1 MVKLYLVR
9 ISGEVILKA
18 SKTRIRFEKR
28 LVKNIIDMC
37 RKHGIFNLKIKKSE
51 ARIFIEGPEKLES
64 ILCKVFGIY
73 SYSPVVKVDFSD
85 LEDLS
90 NKAKDYF
97 KNKIVGK
104 KFAVRVKRAGKHDFT
119 SIDAARKIGSKLY
132 KYSNGVDLKNPEV
145 EVFVEIR
152 NNHAFFFDKIIK
164 GSGGLPI
171 GVNGRAV
178 SLFSGGFDSP
188 VASWFVWK
196 RGVELD
202 FVYCYLGGLDA
213 KYRTVK
219 VLKTLVD
226 NWCSGYTPK
235 LHIVDFRPIVSDI
248 IKNVKKELRQVILRR
263 AMYRVAEIIARE
275 VKASAIVTGES
286 LGQVSSQTLW
296 NIAVAEEI
304 VRIPILRPLIGLD
317 KEEIINLARKI
328 GTYEL
333 SSKIREY
340 CAIARGKVATRAK
353 LSDVKMEE
361 KKISSDVI
369 EDAAKKREIY
379 NVFEIN
385 PIDFLPVENVAIN
398 FIPSEALLIDLR
410 EREDFEKWHPP
421 NAIHI
426 EDLKIDSLPKD
437 RVIIAYCDSGVLSSE
452 FAASLRKKG
461 FKAFSFEG
469 GLSQLRY
476 KACK

>member
-1 MVKLYLVR
+1 
-9 ISGEVILKA
+9 
-18 SKTRIRFEKR
+18 
-28 LVKNIIDMC
+28 
-37 RKHGIFNLKIKKSE
+37 
-51 ARIFIEGPEKLES
+51 
-64 ILCKVFGIY
+64 
-73 SYSPVVKVDFSD
+73 
-85 LEDLS
+85 
-90 NKAKDYF
+90 
-97 KNKIVGK
+97 
-104 KFAVRVKRAGKHDFT
+104 
-119 SIDAARKIGSKLY
+119 
-132 KYSNGVDLKNPEV
+132 
-145 EVFVEIR
+145 
-152 NNHAFFFDKIIK
+152 
-164 GSGGLPI
+164 
-171 GVNGRAV
+171 
-178 SLFSGGFDSP
+178 
-188 VASWFVWK
+188 
-196 RGVELD
+196 
-202 FVYCYLGGLDA
+202 
-213 KYRTVK
+213 
-219 VLKTLVD
+219 
-226 NWCSGYTPK
+226 PK

-263 AMYRVAEIIARE
+263 AMYRAAEIIARE
-275 VKASAIVTGES
+275 VQASAIVTGES

-333 SSKIREY
+333 SSKVREY

-437 RVIIAYCDSGVLSSE
+437 RVIIAYCDSGILSSE

-476 KACK
+476 NACK